1 MSLTYTGEDREQ
13 IRDILNSIARNYQE
27 QNIERKSAEA
37 SKSLAF
43 LAQQLPEV
51 RSRLDV
57 AENKLNAFRQ
67 DKDSVDLPLEAKAV
81 LDSMVNIDAQLNE
94 LTLKRRKSP
103 SCTPKFTRRTARCW
117 RNVRRWKT
125 KKPNLTVA

>member
-1 MSLTYTGEDREQ
+1 ENGKDAGVLSLTYTGEDREQ
-13 IRDILNSIARNYQE
+13 IRDILNSIAHNYQE

-37 SKSLAF
+37 SKSLAV

-81 LDSMVNIDAQLNE
+81 
-94 LTLKRRKSP
+94 
-103 SCTPKFTRRTARCW
+103 
-117 RNVRRWKT
+117 
-125 KKPNLTVA
+125 

>member
-1 MSLTYTGEDREQ
+1 FIVAKYSTLERMTQLQNSMPVPENGKDAGALSLTYTGEDREQ
-13 IRDILNSIARNYQE
+13 IRDILNSSARNYQE

-57 AENKLNAFRQ
+57 AENKLNAFQIGRAH
-67 DKDSVDLPLEAKAV
+67 V
-81 LDSMVNIDAQLNE
+81 
-94 LTLKRRKSP
+94 
-103 SCTPKFTRRTARCW
+103 
-117 RNVRRWKT
+117 
-125 KKPNLTVA
+125 

>member
-1 MSLTYTGEDREQ
+1 MNREQ

-94 LTLKRRKSP
+94 LAFTRGGNLQAVR
-103 SCTPKFTRRTARCW
+103 KFTWRTAAAGRQAL
-117 RNVRRWKT
+117 WKT

>member
-67 DKDSVDLPLEAKAV
+67 DKDSVESAAGSESGARFDGEHRRAVERTDL
-81 LDSMVNIDAQLNE
+81 
-94 LTLKRRKSP
+94 
-103 SCTPKFTRRTARCW
+103 
-117 RNVRRWKT
+117 
-125 KKPNLTVA
+125 